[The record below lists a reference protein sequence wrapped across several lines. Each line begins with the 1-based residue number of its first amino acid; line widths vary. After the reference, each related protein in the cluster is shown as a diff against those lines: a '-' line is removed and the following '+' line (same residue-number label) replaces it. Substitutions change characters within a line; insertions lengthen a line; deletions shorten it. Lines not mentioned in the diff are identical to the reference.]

1 MKLVATNTFTTELIT
16 HGSWGSRDL
25 GQHESTMELHISD
38 DKVRGFIAWEI
49 PTLEESEEIGL
60 WLEEKYNFLSLID
73 YDGTMSLPKEAIE
86 LLRANGVVVDK
97 IFE

>member
-1 MKLVATNTFTTELIT
+1 MKLVATKTFTTELIT

-25 GQHESTMELHISD
+25 GKHESTMDLLSD
-38 DKVRGFIAWEI
+38 NNVRGFIAWEI
-49 PTLEESEEIGL
+49 PTIEKSEEINL
-60 WLEEKYNFLSLID
+60 WFEKVNGVLNLID
-73 YDGTMSLPKEAIE
+73 YDGIMSLPKEAIE